1 MENRSFARPTAAALI
16 DEGLRQHML
25 RVYNYMA
32 GGLCITALMA
42 FLIANTSL
50 FNLFFTPTGMTGLGW
65 LAVLSPLIMVFA
77 FGWVITKGTA
87 SQTQL
92 AFWIF
97 SALMGVSLSPILMLY
112 TQQSITKVFLIT
124 AATFGGMS
132 LYGHTTKKDLTS
144 LGSFMIMGVW
154 GIIIAAIINIFLK
167 SSGLSY
173 AISFLSVIIF
183 TVLTA
188 YDTQKIRQIYYADDI
203 GEVASKKAVAGAL
216 SLYMDFINIFIAL
229 LNLLGERK

>member
-144 LGSFMIMGVW
+144 LGSFMIMGVG
-154 GIIIAAIINIFLK
+154 GIIIDAIINIFLK

>member
-1 MENRSFARPTAAALI
+1 
-16 DEGLRQHML
+16 
-25 RVYNYMA
+25 
-32 GGLCITALMA
+32 
-42 FLIANTSL
+42 
-50 FNLFFTPTGMTGLGW
+50 
-65 LAVLSPLIMVFA
+65 
-77 FGWVITKGTA
+77 
-87 SQTQL
+87 
-92 AFWIF
+92 
-97 SALMGVSLSPILMLY
+97 
-112 TQQSITKVFLIT
+112 
-124 AATFGGMS
+124 MS

-188 YDTQKIRQIYYADDI
+188 YDTQKIRQMYYADDI
-203 GEVASKKAVAGAL
+203 GEIASKKAVAGAL

-229 LNLLGERK
+229 LNLLGERR